1 MSRAIA
7 TALAAAALLAGCASL
22 SPYPF
27 QPGEPTAVVNLTD
40 VPSPWFCV
48 GGTNY
53 KFVPDKQQR
62 ALVPV
67 GKRIAVNSFVYLSGY
82 QSYWTC
88 TVGMSF
94 VPGRRSP
101 IPGQPGNARPGLPS
115 RGLPRGRGQPHRSG
129 PGTDVRPAL
138 LPALTEAVMAGLP
151 P

>member
-27 QPGEPTAVVNLTD
+27 QPGEATAVVNLTD

-53 KFVPDKQQR
+53 KFAPDKQQR

-94 VPGRRSP
+94 VPDADHRYLVNLEMRDQACRLEVYREGADNRIGLDLEP
-101 IPGQPGNARPGLPS
+101 TFDQPYC
-115 RGLPRGRGQPHRSG
+115 PR
-129 PGTDVRPAL
+129 
-138 LPALTEAVMAGLP
+138 
-151 P
+151 